1 MIKRPNPRTHSIE
14 GDEIN
19 TKGIK
24 KLFNETI
31 AKKKKFFNTEKETFK
46 SKTFGSSSIYN
57 QKRNAL

>member
-24 KLFNETI
+24 KLFNEII
-31 AKKKKFFNTEKETFK
+31 AKKFFNTEKETFK

>member
-24 KLFNETI
+24 KLFNEII
-31 AKKKKFFNTEKETFK
+31 AKKFLNTEKEIDIQIKDIWEF
-46 SKTFGSSSIYN
+46 IYI
-57 QKRNAL
+57 